1 MKLVVVSAGLSVPSS
16 TRLLADRLAA
26 AVPDVAADAQVVELR
41 ELAVEIAHHLT
52 NGFPGR
58 TLSAALDAVT
68 RADGLIV
75 VTPVFTASYS
85 GLFKSFFDV
94 LEPDA
99 LAGKPVLIAATG
111 GTARHSLVLE
121 HALRPL
127 FAYLKAVVVPT
138 AVYAASEDW
147 GGRGLAERI
156 DRAAAELAALMTG
169 LTVSRGNEGKVRK
182 AGKAGSM
189 RESGPERSE
198 GEPGTVG
205 EPGNPGHEETVRSAG
220 SLGQAVRAGR
230 AAGGSGDEAV
240 ESRADDVLDVV
251 PFEEQL
257 ARLRT
262 A

>member
-26 AVPDVAADAQVVELR
+26 AVDRQTPVEIQVVELR
-41 ELAVEIAHHLT
+41 ELAVEIAHNFT
-52 NGFPGR
+52 NGFAGKA
-58 TLSAALDAVT
+58 LADALDAVT

-75 VTPVFTASYS
+75 ATPVFTASYS

-94 LEPDA
+94 LDKDA

-127 FAYLKAVVVPT
+127 FAYLRAVVVPT

-147 GGRGLAERI
+147 GAEGLPERI
-156 DRAAAELAALMTG
+156 E
-169 LTVSRGNEGKVRK
+169 
-182 AGKAGSM
+182 
-189 RESGPERSE
+189 
-198 GEPGTVG
+198 
-205 EPGNPGHEETVRSAG
+205 
-220 SLGQAVRAGR
+220 R
-230 AAGGSGDEAV
+230 AAGELSALMQGLSAA
-240 ESRADDVLDVV
+240 RPAKDDLTVV
-251 PFEEQL
+251 PFAEQL
-257 ARLRT
+257 ARLS